1 VTTSEL
7 GSFLKAR
14 RGHVRPADVGVTA
27 HTPRR
32 VPGLRREE
40 VAVLAGVSVDYYA
53 RLEQGR
59 ERNPS
64 PSVLGAIASA
74 LCLDLDQ
81 REHPFRLAGLA
92 PTALA
97 PATEPPPQA
106 LRELLEAWPHTPA
119 VVIDRRLD
127 VLAHNA
133 LAAALYADFARLD
146 NLARM
151 TFLDPVGARFYVRW
165 DRAAESCVAN
175 LRLALGHVDAADG
188 VRALVAELASASAA
202 CRHLWARH
210 DARGKT
216 HESKELHHGEVGELS
231 LDYHAFDVR
240 GLPGHQLV
248 VYGAAPGS
256 PSAEKLQ
263 LLASL
268 HAAPATAAAPPEV

>member
-1 VTTSEL
+1 MTTTEL

-14 RGHVRPADVGVTA
+14 RDHVRPTDVGLTA

-40 VAVLAGVSVDYYA
+40 VAMLAGVSVDYYA

-64 PSVLGAIASA
+64 PSVLSAIGSA

-81 REHPFRLAGLA
+81 REHLFRLADLA

-97 PATEPPPQA
+97 PATDPPPQA
-106 LRELLEAWPHTPA
+106 LRELLETWPHTPA
-119 VVIDRRLD
+119 VIIDRRLD

-133 LAAALYADFARLD
+133 LAAALYADFAHLD
-146 NLARM
+146 NVARM
-151 TFLDPVGARFYVRW
+151 VFLDPVGARFYAHW

-175 LRLALGHVDAADG
+175 LRLAQGHVDAADG
-188 VRALVAELASASAA
+188 VRSLIAELSQASAA
-202 CRHLWARH
+202 FRHLWARH
-210 DARGKT
+210 DVRGKT
-216 HESKELHHGEVGELS
+216 HESKEFHHGEVGDLS

-240 GLPGHQLV
+240 GLPGRQLV
-248 VYGAAPGS
+248 VYRAAPGS

-268 HAAPATAAAPPEV
+268 HAATLAPEAPEV